1 MTDRPAGPEVRWVE
15 VASFSREE
23 EARLLAGRLEA
34 EGIEVQ
40 VFPEF
45 QASYYRDVL
54 RVPVRVLVP
63 EHRVAEAHQIVERLR
78 S

>member
-1 MTDRPAGPEVRWVE
+1 VSEGPAGPEIRWVE
-15 VASFSREE
+15 VASFTKEE

-54 RVPVRVLVP
+54 PVPVRVLVP
-63 EHRVAEAHQIVERLR
+63 EHRALEAREILERLR

>member
-1 MTDRPAGPEVRWVE
+1 VTERPAGPEVRWVE
-15 VASFSREE
+15 VASFAKEE
-23 EARLLAGRLEA
+23 EARLLAGRLQA

-54 RVPVRVLVP
+54 PVPVRVLVP
-63 EHRVAEAHQIVERLR
+63 EHRVAEALQIVEGLR

>member
-1 MTDRPAGPEVRWVE
+1 VREPPGSPEVRWLE
-15 VASFSREE
+15 VASFTKEE

-54 RVPVRVLVP
+54 PLPVRVLVP
-63 EHRVAEAHQIVERLR
+63 EHRAGEAHELLERLR